1 MTSYKT
7 LLDFSKIIFHYYNG
21 INKSSTNNIFIGVDF
36 IGCNISSIFN
46 NTIIGNKDPINNI
59 YEHIYLNH
67 YIRTILE
74 QPGGLYSLSK
84 KGNLNSLIKQLFS
97 DKDAREPI
105 DFTMREYIRDD
116 NSHYSSAAEILYN
129 ENEYSEYSEEEE
141 VTSSETAKRKKTAIR
156 VIDSTRPYISKRPK
170 TGFGKRIRSKNNKM
184 SPKTNKNKKFIQ
196 SALSKMR
203 KRGTLGSF
211 KKWCIRNKLI
221 SASGTVTKK
230 CINLAKKSKS
240 LKIRRKAIFAQN
252 IKAYQGARKGSKKTQ
267 KNTMGKKSRKTSR
280 TSSTIPKSLKKLAKK
295 YSVRLT
301 TKRGYKSVQQIKK
314 QIKLRM
320 KKKY

>member
-1 MTSYKT
+1 MSSYKT

-21 INKSSTNNIFIGVDF
+21 IKKNSTNNIFIGVDF

-46 NTIIGNKDPINNI
+46 NTIIGKKDPKNNI

-74 QPGGLYSLSK
+74 QPGGLYSLNRK
-84 KGNLNSLIKQLFS
+84 DDLKSLFFS
-97 DKDAREPI
+97 KDAREFI
-105 DFTMREYIRDD
+105 DFTFRPGIQDD
-116 NSHYSSAAEILYN
+116 ISHYSTAAEILYN
-129 ENEYSEYSEEEE
+129 ENEYSEEEE
-141 VTSSETAKRKKTAIR
+141 VTSPLTKVMQSAKRVAGNVR
-156 VIDSTRPYISKRPK
+156 NLLKRSK
-170 TGFGKRIRSKNNKM
+170 TGFGKIPPKKN
-184 SPKTNKNKKFIQ
+184 TKNKKFIQ
-196 SALSKMR
+196 SALTKMR

-211 KKWCIRNKLI
+211 KKWCIRHKLI
-221 SASGTVTKK
+221 SASWRVTKK

-252 IKAYQGARKGSKKTQ
+252 IKAYQGSKRT
-267 KNTMGKKSRKTSR
+267 RKTSR
-280 TSSTIPKSLKKLAKK
+280 TSSTSRTIPKSLKKLAKK

-320 KKKY
+320 RK